1 MSWVAAARSDAST
14 LASAAGSPRTADTR
28 RGSLT
33 VFAGRRSPGDDR
45 EIRFLMEVEPI
56 ACPQLF
62 LGCHFSADAGLV
74 AVGVVEDE
82 LPHVVVPLDLDRIQP
97 PLGDLGSF

>member
-14 LASAAGSPRTADTR
+14 RLPLPCSLRIADTR

-33 VFAGRRSPGDDR
+33 VFAGRRSPVDDR
-45 EIRFLMEVEPI
+45 EIRFLLEVEPI
-56 ACPQLF
+56 AYPKLF
-62 LGCHFSADAGLV
+62 LSCHFSADAGLV